1 MLLLFFLEG
10 KEYHTMRIA
19 TICNMDAQ
27 GRITIPAV
35 IRKALH
41 IADGEAL
48 EVESTGH
55 DILLRKPQNFP
66 VVSQQVQSYLDLLY
80 SVVPCGALIC
90 STEAVCASRGI
101 ALPRNSPVPKDL
113 AHYVASGIETVF
125 DSAHPIF
132 IPPHLNSPVTAL
144 FPIIRQ
150 QGGSALALVLIAKQG
165 HPLTDMELGSAK
177 LVAVTLGHQL
187 L

>member
-1 MLLLFFLEG
+1 
-10 KEYHTMRIA
+10 MRIA

-35 IRKALH
+35 IRKAMH

-48 EVESTGH
+48 EVESTGQN
-55 DILLRKPQNFP
+55 ILLRKPQNFT
-66 VVSQQVQSYLDLLY
+66 VDSWQAQSYLDILH
-80 SVVPCGALIC
+80 SIVPCGAMIC
-90 STEAVCASRGI
+90 STEAVYASRGI
-101 ALPRNSPVPKDL
+101 PLPKNSPVPKEL
-113 AHYVASGIETVF
+113 ADYVASGIETVF
-125 DSAHPIF
+125 DPAHPIF
-132 IPPHLNSPVTAL
+132 IPPHLNNPVTAL

-150 QGGSALALVLIAKQG
+150 SGHPALALILIAKQG
-165 HPLTDMELGSAK
+165 HPLSDMELGSAK

>member
-1 MLLLFFLEG
+1 
-10 KEYHTMRIA
+10 MRIA

-35 IRKALH
+35 IRKAMH

-48 EVESTGH
+48 EVESTGQN
-55 DILLRKPQNFP
+55 ILLRKSQNFT
-66 VVSQQVQSYLDLLY
+66 VDSQQAQSYLDLLH

-90 STEAVCASRGI
+90 TTDAVCASRGI
-101 ALPRNSPVPKDL
+101 ALPKDSPIPKEL
-113 AHYVASGIETVF
+113 ADYVASGIDTVF
-125 DSAHPIF
+125 DPAHPIF

-144 FPIIRQ
+144 FPISRQ
-150 QGGSALALVLIAKQG
+150 SGRSALALVLIAKQG